1 MRMLQ
6 EGTIHIEVHARVPN
20 PPIRQELNNAVNL
33 ADLITQADAKIHEI
47 AIELTRSFGGTHEFY
62 VDELRKVVETADQ
75 ITQDQSLVNIFTRP
89 PASNSAVGDYPGQL
103 PAFRNRR
110 PKRL

>member
-75 ITQDQSLVNIFTRP
+75 ITQDQSLVKNFTRL
-89 PASNSAVGDYPGQL
+89 PAIDLAVHDYPGQV
-103 PAFRNRR
+103 PSFQHRR
-110 PKRL
+110 PQRL